1 MEGEHWL
8 MRSGVKSALT
18 ATSGNTETE
27 TETETETNTETK
39 TVGRTSLLSD

>member
-1 MEGEHWL
+1 

-27 TETETETNTETK
+27 TETNTETK

>member
-27 TETETETNTETK
+27 TETNTETK